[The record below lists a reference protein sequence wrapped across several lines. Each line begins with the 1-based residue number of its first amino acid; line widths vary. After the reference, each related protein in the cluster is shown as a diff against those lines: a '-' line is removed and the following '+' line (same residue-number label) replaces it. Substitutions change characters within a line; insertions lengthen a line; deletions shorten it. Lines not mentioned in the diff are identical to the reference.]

1 MSRHFF
7 KFLSLA
13 AAATALLL
21 PAGQVLAQAAKP
33 AI

>member
-1 MSRHFF
+1 MSRHLF
-7 KFLSLA
+7 KCLSLA

-21 PAGQVLAQAAKP
+21 PASQVLTQAAKP